1 MKHTK
6 AVITI
11 TNWENIQR
19 LSLESKQQ
27 FFNELEKVFNK
38 WQLNG
43 GIVL

>member
-1 MKHTK
+1 MRAKI
-6 AVITI
+6 VIN
-11 TNWENIQR
+11 NWEMIDK

-43 GIVL
+43 GICL